1 MYNWTF
7 SIYTIGKLKPR
18 WSFAAIPNNLYFYR
32 HNISLFFGKTH
43 RGFSAAFSQL
53 QNMFGD

>member
-1 MYNWTF
+1 MLNWGST
-7 SIYTIGKLKPR
+7 IHTIGNLELR
-18 WSFAAIPNNLYFYR
+18 WAFVTISNNLYFYR

-43 RGFSAAFSQL
+43 RGFGAAFSQL